1 MSGRIYQ
8 ITNKINNKKY
18 IGKTIKSL
26 STRFYNHCYSSK
38 NGSTTYFHKALR
50 KYGKNNFFIE
60 EIEIC
65 ESNLGDRE
73 MFWISKFACVYLSL
87 ELNKMFVTDPKNQ
100 HFVLF

>member
-26 STRFYNHCYSSK
+26 STRFYNHCYASK

-60 EIEIC
+60 EIR
-65 ESNLGDRE
+65 N
-73 MFWISKFACVYLSL
+73 M
-87 ELNKMFVTDPKNQ
+87 
-100 HFVLF
+100 